1 MDLEITTLREL
12 SQTKT
17 NTIRHPLCVESKIR
31 TQITYLQSRSRLI
44 EKTYGYQRRKGREGK
59 SRGFGLADINSYMEN
74 I

>member
-1 MDLEITTLREL
+1 MYLEINTLREL

-17 NTIRHPLCVESKIR
+17 NTIQHPLYVESKIR

-59 SRGFGLADINSYMEN
+59 SRGFGLADINSYMQN